1 MAGLY
6 VHIPFCRSKC
16 VYCDFY
22 SMPRLDRVDEYVEA
36 LRQEWAMRR
45 GELRGEEVTTLYVGG
60 GTPSLLTLRQLE
72 RLLEALP
79 LIRVVEFT
87 IEVNPDDITRD
98 YARELAALGVNR
110 VSMGVQSFDDRD
122 LHAINRRHTA
132 AQAVA
137 AVEHCLA
144 AGITNVGIDL
154 IYGLPGQSLAAWRT
168 NVERALSLPVKH
180 LSAYN
185 LSYEPGTRLWA
196 LRERGLI
203 TEVDDD
209 TCVAM
214 HETLCDLAVKA
225 GWEHYEIS
233 NFARPGFRS
242 RHNSAYWN
250 GTPYLGL
257 GAAAHSYDGTTRSA
271 NLPHLRHYLEEI
283 ARGCVACER
292 ETLQWWERH
301 DEDVMLRLRTSDGL
315 DLNVMAA
322 RYGEEAATTLTAKAA
337 PFVACGLLRRDGM
350 VYRLTR
356 AGIMLSDSIIT
367 ALLAD
372 TP

>member
-6 VHIPFCRSKC
+6 IHIPFCRSKC
-16 VYCDFY
+16 IYCDFY
-22 SMPRLDRVDEYVEA
+22 SMPPRGRVDEYVVA
-36 LRQEWAMRR
+36 LKREWELRHD
-45 GELRGEEVTTLYVGG
+45 ELRGERVTTLYMGG
-60 GTPSLLTLRQLE
+60 GTPSLLAPHHLAELLATL
-72 RLLEALP
+72 P
-79 LIRVVEFT
+79 TDDVVEFT
-87 IEVNPDDITRD
+87 VEVNPDDMTRD
-98 YARELAALGVNR
+98 YAHALAALGVNR

-122 LHAINRRHTA
+122 LRVLNRRHTA
-132 AQAVA
+132 AQAIA
-137 AVEHCLA
+137 AVDYCLD

-154 IYGLPGQSLAAWRT
+154 IYALPGQSLAAWRA
-168 NVERALSLPVKH
+168 NVARALSLPVKH

-185 LSYEPGTRLWA
+185 LSYEHGTRLWVM
-196 LRERGLI
+196 RERGLVD
-203 TEVDDD
+203 EVDDD

-214 HETLCDLAVKA
+214 HETLCDLAA
-225 GWEHYEIS
+225 ESGWEHYEIS

-283 ARGCVACER
+283 ARGGVACER

-337 PFVACGLLRRDGM
+337 PFVACGLLRRDGL